1 MTEGA
6 RVIRASNNQELE
18 NNKFSSKT
26 TDYQDKSIAV
36 NKINALINPLTFAI
50 TSIVLI
56 VIVFLLK
63 ESLFN
68 SEDNLLMASTI
79 IAEMAYL
86 AQIFFVTVQITQ
98 AVIDI
103 VKGTVSAK
111 RINEVLMITPR
122 ITNSDSPKTGEVN
135 IGDEL
140 IKFDHVSFS
149 FDEKKMFLNDLNFQI
164 RKGET
169 FGIIG
174 GTGSGKSTVINLIE
188 RFYDVS
194 EGTIFYKGIPL
205 KEYDL
210 KSLRNDIGLVN
221 QKSSLFKGTIKSNY
235 LMAKPDANDE
245 EIIKSLKEA
254 EAYEFVNKYEDK
266 INHEVNEGGTNF
278 SGGQKQRLCIGRA
291 LLKHPEILILDDST
305 SALDL
310 LTDKKIRETVKGFKD
325 MTKVIV
331 SQRVATIQNADFIL
345 VLEGGKV
352 VGQGKHKD
360 LMKDC
365 PIYKETYETQI
376 KKE

>member
-1 MTEGA
+1 M
-6 RVIRASNNQELE
+6 
-18 NNKFSSKT
+18 
-26 TDYQDKSIAV
+26 D
-36 NKINALINPLTFAI
+36 
-50 TSIVLI
+50 
-56 VIVFLLK
+56 
-63 ESLFN
+63 
-68 SEDNLLMASTI
+68 
-79 IAEMAYL
+79 
-86 AQIFFVTVQITQ
+86 
-98 AVIDI
+98 
-103 VKGTVSAK
+103 
-111 RINEVLMITPR
+111 
-122 ITNSDSPKTGEVN
+122 
-135 IGDEL
+135 
-140 IKFDHVSFS
+140 
-149 FDEKKMFLNDLNFQI
+149 
-164 RKGET
+164 
-169 FGIIG
+169 
-174 GTGSGKSTVINLIE
+174 LIE

-194 EGTIFYKGIPL
+194 DGTIFYKGIPL

-210 KSLRNDIGLVN
+210 KSLRTDIGLVN

-235 LMAKPDANDE
+235 LMANPDASDE

-360 LMKDC
+360 LMKNC